1 MNNDL
6 EKLTSII
13 QRDFGHDN
21 ARMFGLLLLLPM
33 IDKKAWKFEDYM
45 HESEVKDL
53 VEYIENSEELRNV
66 FGMKENYD
74 DANEGERIP

>member
-1 MNNDL
+1 MNDSL

-21 ARMFGLLLLLPM
+21 TRMFGLLLLLPM
-33 IDKKAWKFEDYM
+33 IDKKVWKFEDYL

-66 FGMKENYD
+66 FGMKED
-74 DANEGERIP
+74 

>member
-1 MNNDL
+1 MKKMNDSL

-13 QRDFGHDN
+13 QRDFGYDN

-33 IDKKAWKFEDYM
+33 IDKKVWKFENYM

-66 FGMKENYD
+66 FGMRED
-74 DANEGERIP
+74 

>member
-1 MNNDL
+1 MNDSL

-13 QRDFGHDN
+13 QRDFSHDN
-21 ARMFGLLLLLPM
+21 TRMFGLLLLLPM

-45 HESEVKDL
+45 YESEVKDL

-66 FGMKENYD
+66 FGMKED
-74 DANEGERIP
+74 